1 MEYTQSQWI
10 LFFFFYCFLGW
21 LWESGYVS
29 VKKREWINRGFLRGP
44 LLPIYGFGAIS
55 ILWLTLPVR
64 EHLGLVFVIGL
75 IGADILEYIT
85 GAAMEDMFHMRYWDY
100 SSNKF
105 NLNGYICLS
114 STLLWGCF
122 SVILIKVI
130 HPPIERLVLGI
141 PAVIADPISVAA
153 VAAFAVDV

>member
-64 EHLGLVFVIGL
+64 EHLGLVFVIQIFQIMHNVL
-75 IGADILEYIT
+75 ALKSAQ
-85 GAAMEDMFHMRYWDY
+85 GAAKILRCCHSR
-100 SSNKF
+100 SSR
-105 NLNGYICLS
+105 C
-114 STLLWGCF
+114 
-122 SVILIKVI
+122 
-130 HPPIERLVLGI
+130 ERSFFVL
-141 PAVIADPISVAA
+141 
-153 VAAFAVDV
+153 